1 MDEKFYPYTG
11 ATNPAAYEHWNECT
25 DPDYLLEKLMWE
37 IAPIEG
43 KMVLDVGAGSGF
55 QTVRYASKAFRVF
68 AAEPDPR
75 MLRQIY
81 LRLAKNDLANVSVM
95 AASAEEITL
104 PSDSIDVAYA
114 RFAYFYGT
122 DESLPGLRE
131 IQRIL
136 KPGGHFFVIDTN
148 PDQGQFGKMARQI
161 YPEIYTPTYVEERAD
176 FYKEHGFER
185 FEVDTV
191 IRAPNRD
198 ILGDILKLD
207 FAEHYEEVLP
217 TVEGNEISYSLSVY
231 HFKE

>member
-1 MDEKFYPYTG
+1 MAEQFYPYTG
-11 ATNPAAYEHWNECT
+11 ATNPTAYEHWNECI

-37 IAPIEG
+37 IAPIDG

-55 QTVRYASKAFRVF
+55 QAVRYASQAFRVF

-81 LRLAKNDLANVSVM
+81 LRLAKNDVGNVSVM
-95 AASAEEITL
+95 AASADEITL

-122 DESLPGLRE
+122 EDSLPGLRE

-136 KPGGHFFVIDTN
+136 KPDGHFFVIDNN
-148 PDQGQFGKMARQI
+148 PDRGQYGNLYRQA
-161 YPEIYTPTYVEERAD
+161 YPAIYTPTYVEERTD
-176 FYKEHGFER
+176 FYQEHGFER

-191 IRAPNRD
+191 IRAPDREVLGE
-198 ILGDILKLD
+198 ILTLD
-207 FAEHYEEVLP
+207 FADHYQEVLSAI
-217 TVEGNEISYSLSVY
+217 EGNEMTYSLSVY

>member
-1 MDEKFYPYTG
+1 M
-11 ATNPAAYEHWNECT
+11 
-25 DPDYLLEKLMWE
+25 
-37 IAPIEG
+37 
-43 KMVLDVGAGSGF
+43 
-55 QTVRYASKAFRVF
+55 
-68 AAEPDPR
+68 
-75 MLRQIY
+75 
-81 LRLAKNDLANVSVM
+81 
-95 AASAEEITL
+95 
-104 PSDSIDVAYA
+104 
-114 RFAYFYGT
+114 
-122 DESLPGLRE
+122 
-131 IQRIL
+131 